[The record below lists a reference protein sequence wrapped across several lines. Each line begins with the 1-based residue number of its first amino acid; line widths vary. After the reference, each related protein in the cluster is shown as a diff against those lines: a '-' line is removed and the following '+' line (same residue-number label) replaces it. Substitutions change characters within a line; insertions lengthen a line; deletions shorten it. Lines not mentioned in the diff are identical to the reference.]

1 VRRGS
6 LYHLQCIQTN
16 KHTQHSGEIKDLEQQ
31 EQENKTE
38 ECSVGGETKETR
50 KINLI

>member
-1 VRRGS
+1 M
-6 LYHLQCIQTN
+6 HIHIHI
-16 KHTQHSGEIKDLEQQ
+16 HTAQQSTEIKDPKQQ

-38 ECSVGGETKETR
+38 ECSVGGETEETR

>member
-1 VRRGS
+1 MHIHI
-6 LYHLQCIQTN
+6 Y
-16 KHTQHSGEIKDLEQQ
+16 KQHSTEIKDPEQQ

-38 ECSVGGETKETR
+38 ECSMGGETEETR